1 MKYFI
6 FLFAFCTLISC
17 NKKSEAEYVA
27 DIVLSVDPTEAQKIN
42 LSELIDT
49 AYVIPVSLPDS
60 IYSGLIEQVELLND
74 GSILLLDPYV
84 AESVLLLHKDGSF
97 RSQLYKKGQ
106 GPGEYSN
113 IFYFSTN
120 PSQSQIAIFDRLQLQ
135 FHVYGIPSF
144 EFIDSFRYPNYT
156 MYMQWVRDDLM
167 YIMNE
172 DLSESGKTLGLQL
185 FDWRR
190 GELID
195 SFFQNDF
202 ITSVELAY
210 PNTFRKQLGNHYF
223 AYQSPLV
230 NIMQLTETGIT
241 PKLSIDFGKATP
253 SDEFFSQVDS
263 EIVENSLED
272 YSKATWV
279 RHFSFN
285 GPEGIFHYIYKNPD
299 NQHLAFVDMKS
310 LQTKVFLNPQWE
322 TLRSG
327 SLPTPIGQ
335 HEDYF
340 IYSVTFD
347 ELISD
352 FYKQKDM
359 LSQSLLRSVNMTG
372 FEVDQVYLLFLKY
385 KNPLSKND

>member
-1 MKYFI
+1 MKYII
-6 FLFAFCTLISC
+6 FLFGFYILFAC
-17 NKKSEAEYVA
+17 NKKRESEFVAE
-27 DIVLSVDPTEAQKIN
+27 IVLSVDPTKAQKIN

-60 IYSGLIEQVELLND
+60 IYSGLIEQVEVIND
-74 GSILLLDPYV
+74 GSILLLDPYI

-113 IFYFSTN
+113 IFYFSIN
-120 PSQSQIAIFDRLQLQ
+120 PSQNQIAIFDRLQLQ

-156 MYMQWVRDDLM
+156 MYMQWVTDDLM

-190 GELID
+190 GKVID
-195 SFFQNDF
+195 SFLQNDF
-202 ITSVELAY
+202 VTSVELAY
-210 PNTFRKQLGNHYF
+210 PNTFRKQSGNHYF

-230 NIMQLTETGIT
+230 NIMQLIETGIT
-241 PKLSIDFGKATP
+241 PKLSIDFGKAAP
-253 SDEFFSQVDS
+253 SDKFYSQVDS
-263 EIVENSLED
+263 EIVENSLEQ

-279 RHFSFN
+279 RHFSLN
-285 GPEGIFHYIYKNPD
+285 GPDGIFHYIYKNPD
-299 NQHLAFVDMKS
+299 NQHLVFFNLET
-310 LQTKVFLNPQWE
+310 LQTKVYENLQWE
-322 TLRSG
+322 TLQSG
-327 SLPTPIGQ
+327 ELPIPLGQ

-347 ELISD
+347 ELNLD

-359 LSQSLLRSVNMTG
+359 LSQSLLRSVNITG

-385 KNPLSKND
+385 KFPNS